1 MGVYIAEAQR
11 AKSTLQHSLQCRAL
25 ASQSHQAPY
34 ESVSDSTQPGQMS
47 RHVPEDEPY
56 GIVNQ
61 RQPPQTPQTRGH
73 PSEEYPEAGTGP
85 SEQDDSADQCCSP
98 AGVTQ
103 QVVSQEAGMAGGSQQ
118 WGAGTPQLAFQLP
131 GAAHQGDGTSAD
143 TAALQHGYHRQTH
156 AEIRQSP
163 ENNQKHESHLQ
174 LKDPPMGHVQ
184 QALSRVFESCQRRQ
198 TEKAHWQS
206 SGEEQEEEEGA
217 CEGSHIM
224 APSPN
229 AAKFAYAR

>member
-1 MGVYIAEAQR
+1 M
-11 AKSTLQHSLQCRAL
+11 SQHVL
-25 ASQSHQAPY
+25 
-34 ESVSDSTQPGQMS
+34 
-47 RHVPEDEPY
+47 EDEPY
-56 GIVNQ
+56 GVPDQ
-61 RQPPQTPQTRGH
+61 HQPARTPQTRGYL
-73 PSEEYPEAGTGP
+73 SEEYPQAGTGP

-103 QVVSQEAGMAGGSQQ
+103 QVVSQEAGGSQQ

-131 GAAHQGDGTSAD
+131 GVAHQGDGSSAD
-143 TAALQHGYHRQTH
+143 TTALQHGYHSQTH

-163 ENNQKHESHLQ
+163 ETNQKRESHLQ
-174 LKDPPMGHVQ
+174 LKDPPMSHVQ
-184 QALSRVFESCQRRQ
+184 QALSRVFESCQGRQ

-229 AAKFAYAR
+229 AAKFAYARLAPTGTFAGQS